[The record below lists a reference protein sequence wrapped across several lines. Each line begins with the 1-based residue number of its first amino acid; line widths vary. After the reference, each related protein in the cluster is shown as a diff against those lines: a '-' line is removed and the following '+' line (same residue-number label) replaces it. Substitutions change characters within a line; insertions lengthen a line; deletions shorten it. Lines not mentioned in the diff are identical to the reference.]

1 LPAIVYEPA
10 DGKSPCSG
18 KKICSGSVIICS
30 GKPRGLTGCG
40 VGGMAPSYGV
50 VGDLENHPS
59 LSFTSLTRLPSCSR
73 MRSSSPG
80 RVCLAERMTCPSSA
94 RLTMA

>member
-1 LPAIVYEPA
+1 MNQRRKEPMQREEDLQRLGDYLFRDA
-10 DGKSPCSG
+10 TGFDGLRD
-18 KKICSGSVIICS
+18 
-30 GKPRGLTGCG
+30 RGHGPLLR
-40 VGGMAPSYGV
+40 V

-80 RVCLAERMTCPSSA
+80 WAWLAERMTRPSSV